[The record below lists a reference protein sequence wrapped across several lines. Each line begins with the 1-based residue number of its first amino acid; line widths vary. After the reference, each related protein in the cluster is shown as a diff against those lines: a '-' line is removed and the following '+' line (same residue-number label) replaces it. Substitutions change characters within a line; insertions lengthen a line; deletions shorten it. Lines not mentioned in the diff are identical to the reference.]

1 MYTCASVRIEVMGQL
16 AGVGSLLHH
25 VGPGNPIRSPGLA
38 ANALSCQATLLPCN
52 TVTEQM
58 NQKPEARSTHTS
70 IHTAL
75 KTVGNAVLRG
85 KRKFPL
91 GVDALA
97 FPFQHGIPGDSL
109 GFTVLKSDAKPPGSF
124 GVSDPRCNK

>member
-1 MYTCASVRIEVMGQL
+1 MWVPEIQSDPRVWQQTLS
-16 AGVGSLLHH
+16 
-25 VGPGNPIRSPGLA
+25 A
-38 ANALSCQATLLPCN
+38 AKLQN
-52 TVTEQM
+52 QM

-75 KTVGNAVLRG
+75 QTVGNVVLQG

-124 GVSDPRCNK
+124 GVTK